1 MSASDMAGPP
11 RSFAIGIPDSWVRY
25 DLSGDS
31 LTPIRAGM
39 LRTAPD
45 PRGREQIN
53 EAFRNAR
60 RILEGAR
67 RQGAL
72 YAAGTTSLYEDGLL
86 MAGVMV
92 FSVTPPQGET
102 YSARELAKRFSA
114 TGKRR
119 RGSGTARTFSTR
131 TLPSVGQV
139 GRLVGVE
146 ESELV
151 DGAGYKLLVMHTVI
165 PVPGSS
171 RAMVVTCFSPNLALA
186 EQLYDVFDAIT
197 ATFAFEEERAA
208 GPQAAG

>member
-1 MSASDMAGPP
+1 MSGSDTTGPP
-11 RSFAIGIPDSWVRY
+11 RSFAIGIPDSWVQY
-25 DLSGDS
+25 DLSGDT
-31 LTPIRAGM
+31 LTPLRASM
-39 LRTAPD
+39 LRTVPD
-45 PRGREQIN
+45 PHGRDQIN

-67 RQGAL
+67 RRGAL

-92 FSVTPPQGET
+92 FSVAPPPGENF
-102 YSARELAKRFSA
+102 SAQTLAKQFSA
-114 TGKRR
+114 AGKRG
-119 RGSGTARTFSTR
+119 RGAGTARTFSTR

-151 DGAGYKLLVMHTVI
+151 DGVGYKLLVMHTVI

-171 RAMVVTCFSPNLALA
+171 RAMVVTCFSPNLPLA
-186 EQLYDVFDAIT
+186 EQLFDVFDTIT
-197 ATFAFEEERAA
+197 ATFAFEERTAR